1 MVANLSVNYKAIRV
15 KTIMA
20 ELPAL
25 NIRKILLAEDDDED
39 FDLLNSA
46 VLSIYNS
53 VDILRTTNG
62 IMLSS
67 IMESSISPDLI
78 ILDINMPFKN
88 GITCLKEIKSN
99 PKFAKTK
106 VVMFST
112 SSSPKEIDTC
122 YQLGA
127 DFFLV
132 KPTTYPEIINQFKEL
147 FHHPFFIKEER
158 TPRDQFLLLKD
169 PFFSC

>member
-15 KTIMA
+15 KTFMA

-39 FDLLNSA
+39 YDLLNSA
-46 VLSIYNS
+46 VLSIYSS

-88 GITCLKEIKSN
+88 GISCLKEIKSN

-112 SSSPKEIDTC
+112 TCLQKDIDTC
-122 YQLGA
+122 YELGA
-127 DFFLV
+127 DFFIV
-132 KPTTYPEIINQFKEL
+132 KPNTYSKIIEQFKAL
-147 FHHPFFIKEER
+147 FLHPYFIKEER
-158 TPRDQFLLLKD
+158 TPRDEFLLLKD
-169 PFFSC
+169 PFYSC